1 MTEPVAG
8 LNASISLSEL
18 SAPSAPQN
26 LQTDIVA
33 KLEGIRQGSHETSEF
48 VQRGP
53 VAVSSDVQVGP
64 AELVGPASSTANTN
78 AGPAA
83 DLMAPHAET
92 LRSMSEISWR
102 MISFEMSNAALQ
114 KTDKSIKMFIQGQ

>member
-8 LNASISLSEL
+8 VTASISLSEL
-18 SAPSAPQN
+18 SGPNAPQN
-26 LQTDIVA
+26 LQTDIVT
-33 KLEGIRQGSHETSEF
+33 KLEDIRQGSHATSEF
-48 VQRGP
+48 LQRGP
-53 VAVSSDVQVGP
+53 VAVSADVKVGP
-64 AELVGPASSTANTN
+64 AELAGPASSSANTN
-78 AGPAA
+78 AGPAT

-114 KTDKSIKMFIQGQ
+114 KTDKSIKMFVQGQ